1 MKIAS
6 VKIKC
11 NYGELSTKEYYF
23 HTSMYNLNKGD
34 VVTVFGQYG
43 LQLAVFEKY
52 VEPNFFPK
60 CFVIDKISGK
70 NIVKKIAEQKSLLL
84 HNLEEQRKNI
94 LAL

>member
-11 NYGELSTKEYYF
+11 NYGELSDREYYF

>member
-11 NYGELSTKEYYF
+11 NYGELSAREYYF

-70 NIVKKIAEQKSLLL
+70 NIVEKIAEQKSLLL
-84 HNLEEQRKNI
+84 RNLEEQRKNI

>member
-11 NYGELSTKEYYF
+11 NYGELSAREYYF

>member
-11 NYGELSTKEYYF
+11 NYGELSAREYYF

-52 VEPNFFPK
+52 VEPNFFPQ

-70 NIVKKIAEQKSLLL
+70 NIVEKIAEQKSLLL
-84 HNLEEQRKNI
+84 HDLEDQRKKI

>member
-11 NYGELSTKEYYF
+11 NYGELSAREYYF

-52 VEPNFFPK
+52 VEPNFFSEV
-60 CFVIDKISGK
+60 FRD
-70 NIVKKIAEQKSLLL
+70 
-84 HNLEEQRKNI
+84 
-94 LAL
+94 

>member
-11 NYGELSTKEYYF
+11 NYGELSAREYYF

-43 LQLAVFEKY
+43 LQLAVFVKY
-52 VEPNFFPK
+52 VEPDFFPK

-70 NIVKKIAEQKSLLL
+70 NIVEKIAEQKSLLL
-84 HNLEEQRKNI
+84 HDLETQRKKI

>member
-11 NYGELSTKEYYF
+11 NYGELSDKEYYF
-23 HTSMYNLNKGD
+23 HTSMHNLNKGD

-52 VEPNFFPK
+52 VEPKFFPK
-60 CFVIDKISGK
+60 CFVIDRISGK
-70 NIVKKIAEQKSLLL
+70 NIVEKIAEQKSLLL

>member
-11 NYGELSTKEYYF
+11 NYGELSAREYYF
-23 HTSMYNLNKGD
+23 HTSIYNLNKGD

-70 NIVKKIAEQKSLLL
+70 NIVEKIAEQKSLLL
-84 HNLEEQRKNI
+84 RNLEEQRKNI

>member
-11 NYGELSTKEYYF
+11 NYGELSAREYYF

-34 VVTVFGQYG
+34 VVTVFGQYS

-70 NIVKKIAEQKSLLL
+70 NIVEKIAEQKSLLL
-84 HNLEEQRKNI
+84 RNLEEQRKNI